1 MKEQQTAKHY
11 EVLTVPEG
19 AAANCVYVRGPSK
32 VDYLLH
38 PPTEECPESVPVSEQ
53 WSLGYFIKQYF
64 FIFTL
69 LCLWQIHCHQKVF
82 IPLDLFHILLLQSEF
97 KID

>member
-1 MKEQQTAKHY
+1 MMEQLTDHHY

-38 PPTEECPESVPVSEQ
+38 PPTEECPDSVPVSEHL
-53 WSLGYFIKQYF
+53 SLGYFTKLYF
-64 FIFTL
+64 FL
-69 LCLWQIHCHQKVF
+69 YPPYWVF
-82 IPLDLFHILLLQSEF
+82 GI
-97 KID
+97 